1 MISTPSSLLVR
12 LRTAEDSVAWNRF
25 VQLYSPLLHYWT
37 TRLGVEPS
45 RRLDICQEVFV
56 VLIQRREWLESQP
69 PTSFRAWLYTVTANK
84 CHDLQRRLR
93 RHSEPEWQADFDP
106 AIPAPQDELGEQ
118 EYRTYLARAALRLM
132 RDCFSE
138 STWRACW
145 EHVAEGRSAADVA
158 HELGISENA
167 VYLARGRVLKRL
179 RQELDG
185 LWE

>member
-1 MISTPSSLLVR
+1 MVSTHSSLLVR
-12 LRTAEDSVAWNRF
+12 LRTADDSVAWNRF
-25 VQLYSPLLHYWT
+25 VQLYSPLLNFWITH
-37 TRLGVEPS
+37 LGVEPS
-45 RRLDICQEVFV
+45 RRLDVCQEVFV
-56 VLIQRREWLESQP
+56 VLIQRREWLEGQRP
-69 PTSFRAWLYTVTANK
+69 KSFRAWLYTVTANK
-84 CHDLQRRLR
+84 CRDLQRRLQR
-93 RHSEPEWQADFDP
+93 AVEPEWRADLNP
-106 AIPAPQDELGEQ
+106 AILAPQDDLDEQ

-145 EHVAEGRSAADVA
+145 EHVAEGRSAAVVA
-158 HELGISENA
+158 RELGISENA

>member
-1 MISTPSSLLVR
+1 MR

-25 VQLYSPLLHYWT
+25 VQLYTPLLHFWV
-37 TRLGVEPS
+37 TRLGIDPAQRMDV
-45 RRLDICQEVFV
+45 CQEVLV
-56 VLIQRREWLESQP
+56 VLIQSREWLEARQP
-69 PTSFRAWLYTVTANK
+69 IRFRAWLYTVTANK
-84 CHDLQRRLR
+84 CRDLQRGLR
-93 RHSEPEWQADFDP
+93 RVTEPEWRADLDP
-106 AIPAPQDELGEQ
+106 SIPAPQDELDEQ
-118 EYRTYLARAALRLM
+118 EYRAYLARAALRLM

-158 HELGISENA
+158 RELGISENA

>member
-1 MISTPSSLLVR
+1 MR

-25 VQLYSPLLHYWT
+25 VQLYTPLLHFWV
-37 TRLGVEPS
+37 TRLGIDPAQRMDV
-45 RRLDICQEVFV
+45 CQEVLV
-56 VLIQRREWLESQP
+56 VLIQSREWLEARQP
-69 PTSFRAWLYTVTANK
+69 IRFRAWLYTVTANK
-84 CHDLQRRLR
+84 CRDLQRRLR
-93 RHSEPEWQADFDP
+93 RVTEPEWRADLDP
-106 AIPAPQDELGEQ
+106 AIPAPQDELDEQ
-118 EYRTYLARAALRLM
+118 EYRAYLARAALRLM

-145 EHVAEGRSAADVA
+145 EHVAEGRSAAEVA
-158 HELGISENA
+158 RELGISENA